1 MNWWLI
7 FAVFLYLASA
17 VLIVAE
23 VFIPSGG
30 LISLCS
36 MACLIGGLAIF
47 FNFSTTVGII
57 GIAVALVLV
66 PTVIITA
73 YKIFPYTS
81 FGKAVTLTPSI
92 RIPGE
97 AIPDNEKLATL
108 VGKQGIVI
116 TPLRPVGTC
125 EIEGEKYMC
134 VAEGGYVDKNKKA
147 KVIRAQGM
155 QLIVRVI
162 EED

>member
-7 FAVFLYLASA
+7 FAVLLYLASA
-17 VLIVAE
+17 ILIVAE

-30 LISLCS
+30 MISVCS

-47 FNFSTTVGII
+47 FNVSTTAGII
-57 GIAVALVLV
+57 GIIVALILV
-66 PTVIITA
+66 PTVIIMA

-81 FGKAVTLTPSI
+81 FGKAVTLTPAT

-97 AIPDNEKLATL
+97 GIPGNEKLAAL
-108 VGKQGIVI
+108 VGKQGTVI

-125 EIEGEKYMC
+125 EIEGERFMC
-134 VAEGGYVDKNKKA
+134 VAEGGYIEKNKKA
-147 KVIRAQGM
+147 KVIRSQGM